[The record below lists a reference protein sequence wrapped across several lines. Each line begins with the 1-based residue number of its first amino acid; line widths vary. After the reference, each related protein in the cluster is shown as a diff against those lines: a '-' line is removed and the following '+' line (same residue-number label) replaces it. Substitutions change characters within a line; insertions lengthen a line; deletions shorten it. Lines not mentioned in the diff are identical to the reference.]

1 MVVEGDSCVVGSGGV
16 EGGRRVET
24 LVWRQLYFILCG
36 LGGAMLSVFSDTQL
50 KLLLL
55 VQCMN
60 EEVG

>member
-55 VQCMN
+55 V
-60 EEVG
+60 